1 MLFNINN
8 GIQFYILGYR
18 NLSKFTSVR
27 LDILHFWEIIFFVN
41 NGNRVSFMR
50 FLFFLVLYFES
61 DLNATNSS
69 GVKFKGTPL

>member
-50 FLFFLVLYFES
+50 FL
-61 DLNATNSS
+61 DN
-69 GVKFKGTPL
+69 